1 MFYRPIMWTLL
12 KIEAGA
18 WEHSTNVRHSGVCS
32 LPEFISNA
40 LAPRHQGGCGP
51 AQTRSSTFYHN
62 VWNFK
67 SGLLISYCWLL
78 GYFSWPTWPQFKTWS
93 SRMKMVRAYV
103 IFFSLPALLPAKI
116 GYIFLP
122 TSVPLCFPAASPCP
136 FPSFAETVSR
146 ANGYWLPEPLC
157 VYFEKVRHNAVVC
170 RCFFLFKAPVW
181 IW

>member
-18 WEHSTNVRHSGVCS
+18 SEHSTNVRHSGVCS

-40 LAPRHQGGCGP
+40 LAPRHHGGCGW
-51 AQTRSSTFYHN
+51 AQTQSSTFYHD

-78 GYFSWPTWPQFKTWS
+78 GYFSWPTWPQFKTCN

-103 IFFSLPALLPAKI
+103 IFF
-116 GYIFLP
+116 FF
-122 TSVPLCFPAASPCP
+122 PLSPSTCKDWLHTLVNFSATT
-136 FPSFAETVSR
+136 FPSC
-146 ANGYWLPEPLC
+146 LPWPASLLC
-157 VYFEKVRHNAVVC
+157 RDSLKS
-170 RCFFLFKAPVW
+170 
-181 IW
+181 